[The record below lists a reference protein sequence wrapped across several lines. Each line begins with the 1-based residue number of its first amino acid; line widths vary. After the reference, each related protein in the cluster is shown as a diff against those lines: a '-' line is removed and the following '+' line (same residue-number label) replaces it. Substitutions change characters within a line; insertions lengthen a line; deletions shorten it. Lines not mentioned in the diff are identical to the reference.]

1 MDNLR
6 SATARIN
13 RTIATI
19 AILLPVVLAGAQ
31 QSNAQTITSNQTGN
45 QNGFYYQYYRVGGS
59 ATMTLG
65 SGGNYAVSWSGV
77 NDIVCGKGWNPG
89 SSSRTMNYNCG
100 AYTNSGGGSQGAYG
114 WTTNPLVEY
123 YVQENGSATA
133 GQQIGQVS
141 SDGGSYTVWH
151 HQQVN
156 QPSIVGTATFWQN
169 IDARNG
175 SRGTGHNVSITLPNH
190 FSFWNS
196 HGMTL
201 GSMNLQILYVESF
214 GGSGYCNQ
222 TVW

>member
-1 MDNLR
+1 MDNLK
-6 SATARIN
+6 SASARIG

-19 AILLPVVLAGAQ
+19 AILSAVALAAAQ
-31 QSNAQTITSNQTGN
+31 QSHAQTITSNSTGTN
-45 QNGFYYQYYRVGGS
+45 NGFFYSYFRSGGS
-59 ATMTLG
+59 ASMTLG

-77 NDIVCGKGWNPG
+77 GDLVCGKGWNPG
-89 SSSRTMNYNCG
+89 SARTLNYNCG

-123 YVQENGSATA
+123 YVQDNGNSTA
-133 GQQIGQVS
+133 GSRIGTVS
-141 SDGGSYTVWH
+141 SDGGTYTVWH

-190 FSFWNS
+190 FNFWNS
-196 HGMTL
+196 HGMNL
-201 GSMNLQILYVESF
+201 GNFNYQILYVESF